1 MMPILLA
8 LTNYT
13 FKIFIIMEEYLVLA
27 TTNEKNMSNIIN
39 QVLDNNKIFWFGDD
53 TEIDIDVLMEM
64 LSKDYSVHVATDGES
79 ALNIVKNF
87 HPDLILLDIL
97 MPVLSGFDV
106 CSQLKKN
113 RNTQDI
119 PVIFITSLS
128 AVMDETHGL
137 ELGAVDYITK
147 PFNPAIVKTRI
158 KIQLE
163 LKRYRDQMNLL
174 MARKNQELAEA
185 YNRIKMLEAS
195 LGAN

>member
-1 MMPILLA
+1 MPEEKQTILVVDD
-8 LTNYT
+8 TESE
-13 FKIFIIMEEYLVLA
+13 IDYL
-27 TTNEKNMSNIIN
+27 
-39 QVLDNNKIFWFGDD
+39 LDILVPDRKQTILVVDD

-79 ALNIVKNF
+79 ALNIVKIF
-87 HPDLILLDIL
+87 QPDLILLDIL

-106 CSQLKKN
+106 CSQLKKD

-119 PVIFITSLS
+119 PVIFITSLT

-163 LKRYRDQMNLL
+163 HKRYRDQMNLL
-174 MARKNQELAEA
+174 MARKNHELAEA
-185 YNRIKMLEAS
+185 YKRIKMLEAS